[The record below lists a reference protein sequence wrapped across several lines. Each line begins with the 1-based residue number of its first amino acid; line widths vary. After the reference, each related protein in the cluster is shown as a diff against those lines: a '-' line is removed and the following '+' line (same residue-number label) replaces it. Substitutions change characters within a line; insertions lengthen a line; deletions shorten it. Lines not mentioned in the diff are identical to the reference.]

1 MERQQIGSL
10 EKGER
15 RRAERKSAAG
25 QETGDEAS
33 WWGAD
38 REGNGQRGKD
48 RESDRRQD
56 GGQGPSELVLV
67 STWIRQLP
75 KLQVDPIFGSQHHD
89 WSGHRDPGGIR

>member
-1 MERQQIGSL
+1 MRGEGQKESQLLGRRQEMRQ
-10 EKGER
+10 
-15 RRAERKSAAG
+15 AG
-25 QETGDEAS
+25 GGQTE
-33 WWGAD
+33 
-38 REGNGQRGKD
+38 EGNGQRGKD